1 MADEIP
7 ITQQSPMADLL
18 DNLDEFDDVID
29 PDFFMD
35 DSQCSSDEEQLLL
48 LLPRQPGNDEKVIIF
63 I

>member
-1 MADEIP
+1 
-7 ITQQSPMADLL
+7 MADLL

-48 LLPRQPGNDEKVIIF
+48 QLPRQPGNDEKVIIF